1 MSAGQRHRSART
13 TQQKRSLLWMRGTAA
28 FRSSVGWL
36 SLLAMALRSCS
47 FEESSFGSR
56 EDYSLAGPYGLLDHL
71 LFLAFAVYLFTVGRR
86 AISIAKGNPRRRMR
100 FGWGR
105 ILLGTVLIFHAA
117 STRFHLFPASVLEY
131 EDHTQGA
138 DIAVCIGSL
147 FLVVSGIRKGF
158 RRQTMQPELYLGHRV
173 FRAPAAYRRVSDAEA
188 SRAAMAAFGGA

>member
-1 MSAGQRHRSART
+1 MDARHRGI
-13 TQQKRSLLWMRGTAA
+13 QI
-28 FRSSVGWL
+28 FGWL
-36 SLLAMALRSCS
+36 AVIAGYGLALMLIRGIFIWVTRGLFAGRALWI
-47 FEESSFGSR
+47 
-56 EDYSLAGPYGLLDHL
+56 LLDHL

-158 RRQTMQPELYLGHRV
+158 RRQTMQPELYLGHKSISSTGSL
-173 FRAPAAYRRVSDAEA
+173 PSGE
-188 SRAAMAAFGGA
+188 